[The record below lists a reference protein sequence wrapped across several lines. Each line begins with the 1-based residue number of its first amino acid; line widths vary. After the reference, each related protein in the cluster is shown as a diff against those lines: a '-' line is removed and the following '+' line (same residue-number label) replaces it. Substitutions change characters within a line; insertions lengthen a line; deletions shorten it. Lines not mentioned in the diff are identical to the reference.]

1 MSSDVGILILAG
13 GVGRRFGEYKTVYNV
28 NGKTLIEILLD
39 RLPSSDIYI
48 SIRYPW
54 QEELIRKKVDNYRV
68 KFIYDDLECG
78 YGPICGVV
86 EASKILSY
94 KYLMVFGSD
103 TIPAKNLVATMMDTI
118 ESSSLPTLIGSKD
131 FLEPMPAIYRLEDV
145 NMLSNFIETIKSNV
159 KEFRSTDLIRIC
171 RRVNIIDF
179 DRVTPPIVNIN
190 FKKDLSRIRDVDSRY
205 FKYQL
210 VDKDLPGELYLKF
223 LEKVARGSVKDGCE
237 YLKLELRE
245 YKTLGYLNISNH
257 IVADLNR
264 ICNIAV

>member
-1 MSSDVGILILAG
+1 MSIDVGILILAG
-13 GVGRRFGEYKTVYNV
+13 GVGRRFGGYKTVYNV
-28 NGKTLIEILLD
+28 DSKTLIEVLLD

-54 QEELIRKKVDNYRV
+54 QEELIRKRVENYRV

-86 EASKILSY
+86 EASKILTH

-103 TIPAKNLVATMMDTI
+103 TIPAKHLVTI
-118 ESSSLPTLIGSKD
+118 MLDILESSGLPTLIGSKD
-131 FLEPMPAIYRLEDV
+131 FLEPMPAIYTLEDV
-145 NMLSNFIETIKSNV
+145 KILSKFIKMIGSNV

-179 DRVTPPIVNIN
+179 DRLKPPIVNIN
-190 FKKDLSRIRDVDSRY
+190 FKEDLIRLRDIDSIHV
-205 FKYQL
+205 KYHL
-210 VDKDLPGELYLKF
+210 VDKVLPGEIYLKF
-223 LEKVARGSVKDGCE
+223 LEKVSLDLLRDGCE

-245 YKTLGYLNISNH
+245 YKTLGYLNVSNH
-257 IVADLNR
+257 VASDLDR
-264 ICNIAV
+264 VCSI